1 MTSRAASVAADHEA
15 LSDGYLSDSAMEDT
29 KDKNKKKKAWKV
41 RAESPDHLDLCA
53 ISELC
58 WYLNMYT
65 VSACSQ
71 QLLQDS
77 DELITHQRYSQ
88 CRTN

>member
-41 RAESPDHLDLCA
+41 CVTCVLCL
-53 ISELC
+53 S
-58 WYLNMYT
+58 
-65 VSACSQ
+65 
-71 QLLQDS
+71 
-77 DELITHQRYSQ
+77 H
-88 CRTN
+88 RTSLVRNNNWIEPL